1 MASEVGGDAER
12 SRSPELESSRQ
23 LHLRERIPMRVVLV
37 DSKRLAARATKVH
50 PVDVAK
56 RMVGTASMMS
66 CSPRNETYLR
76 MSVLVH

>member
-1 MASEVGGDAER
+1 MAER

-23 LHLRERIPMRVVLV
+23 LRLRERLSRRVVLV